1 MKFRDWG
8 LLMLRSKS
16 VVSLFVA
23 GLVLAAPAAAFAEAK
38 IGVVN
43 FARLAEESPQ
53 AKALQASLEREFGTR
68 QRELVQQQKDLK
80 AKEEK
85 LQRDGA
91 VMAEAERNKAQK
103 DLIDGQR
110 EAARRANEFKEDVE
124 LRRNEELGKLQ
135 RSLVQEV
142 QAYAKAQAFDL
153 VISADTVIYRK
164 ETLDVTGQV
173 IGAMQEKNSKSAT
186 PATAPAPAAKP

>member
-1 MKFRDWG
+1 
-8 LLMLRSKS
+8 MLRSKS
-16 VVSLFVA
+16 VVKLFAA
-23 GLVLAAPAAAFAEAK
+23 GIALLVPLSAVYAEAK

-53 AKALQASLEREFGTR
+53 AKTLQASLEREFGSR

-80 AKEEK
+80 AKEDK

-91 VMAEAERNKAQK
+91 VMAEGERNKAQK
-103 DLIDGQR
+103 ELLDGQR
-110 EAARRANEFKEDVE
+110 EAVRRQNEFKEDVE

-142 QAYAKAQAFDL
+142 QGYAKAQAFDL

-164 ETLDVTGQV
+164 EALDITTQVVTSMQDK
-173 IGAMQEKNSKSAT
+173 GAKS
-186 PATAPAPAAKP
+186 PAPAAKP